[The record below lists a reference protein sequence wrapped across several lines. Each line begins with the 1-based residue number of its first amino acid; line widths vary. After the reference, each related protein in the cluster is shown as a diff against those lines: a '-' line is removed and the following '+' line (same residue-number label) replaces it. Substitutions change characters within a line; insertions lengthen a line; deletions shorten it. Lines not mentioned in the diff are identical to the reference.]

1 MKTAINPTR
10 ENNFSEWY
18 QQVVKAADLAENA
31 PTRGCMIIKPHGYS
45 IWERMQQVLDI
56 RFKETGHKNCYF
68 PLLIP
73 LSYLEKEAEHVEGF
87 AKECAVV
94 THRRLVKNSDGSG
107 LLPDGE
113 LQSPYIIRPTSE
125 MVIGEAFSRWTNSYR
140 DLPIKINQWANVMRW
155 EMRPRIFLRTSE
167 FLWQEGHTVHASKKE
182 AMEETLQMLEV
193 YRDFFENT
201 LAIPLVCGE
210 KTESEKFPG
219 ADSTF
224 TVEAIMQDGKALQAG
239 TSHFLGQ
246 NFSKAQ
252 NILFTDKDKKEKYA
266 WTTSWGVSTR
276 MIGGLIMVHS
286 DDDGLVM
293 PPKIS
298 SVQIMILP
306 IYRREEEKQEV
317 LEYINSLVSEI
328 SQLQFNGSSLSVEVD
343 NREMRGGEKY
353 WSNIKKGYPIILE
366 VGQRDVKNDKVFL
379 TRRDLGQK
387 AKQGVDRS
395 EFIKN
400 ASTLLDDIQLNMFN
414 TAKKKMDESIIEI
427 SSKEEFED
435 VFSIKQFPMKLVL
448 AYVADCPEVEKILN
462 EKQLSFR
469 CIPLDESFKDE
480 VCIFTGKSVKRR
492 ILVGQS
498 Y

>member
-1 MKTAINPTR
+1 
-10 ENNFSEWY
+10 
-18 QQVVKAADLAENA
+18 
-31 PTRGCMIIKPHGYS
+31 
-45 IWERMQQVLDI
+45 
-56 RFKETGHKNCYF
+56 
-68 PLLIP
+68 
-73 LSYLEKEAEHVEGF
+73 
-87 AKECAVV
+87 
-94 THRRLVKNSDGSG
+94 
-107 LLPDGE
+107 
-113 LQSPYIIRPTSE
+113 
-125 MVIGEAFSRWTNSYR
+125 
-140 DLPIKINQWANVMRW
+140 
-155 EMRPRIFLRTSE
+155 
-167 FLWQEGHTVHASKKE
+167 
-182 AMEETLQMLEV
+182 
-193 YRDFFENT
+193 
-201 LAIPLVCGE
+201 
-210 KTESEKFPG
+210 
-219 ADSTF
+219 
-224 TVEAIMQDGKALQAG
+224 MQDGKALQAG

-306 IYRREEEKQEV
+306 IYRKEEEKQEV